1 MVSGEGTARL
11 LTGAEAQEANHRV
24 RAKYVASDALGAL
37 ERAWGPLDDVAIE
50 LTPSTWRSWTG
61 TLLHEE
67 AARELETPYDA
78 IWLADE

>member
-37 ERAWGPLDDVAIE
+37 ERAWGPLDDE
-50 LTPSTWRSWTG
+50 
-61 TLLHEE
+61 
-67 AARELETPYDA
+67 
-78 IWLADE
+78 